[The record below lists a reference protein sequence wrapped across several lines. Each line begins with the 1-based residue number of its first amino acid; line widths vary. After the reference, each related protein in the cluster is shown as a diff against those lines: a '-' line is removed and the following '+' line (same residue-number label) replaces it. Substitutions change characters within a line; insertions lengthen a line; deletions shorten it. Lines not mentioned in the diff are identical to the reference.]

1 MSEVARQDDNVYFVD
16 HESAA
21 EMARL
26 LTQDRM
32 LTKGLEDLFPATFD
46 TASAHNILDLGCGP
60 GGWVQEVAFAYPQ
73 IEVTG
78 MDISQSMIAYAT
90 MQAKVQGLE
99 NAHFTVG
106 DLLEPLNFPDA
117 SFDLVNA
124 RLIAFLPKEA
134 WPRLMQECRRILR
147 PGGTIS
153 LTEMEWITNSPACEK
168 QYSMFTHSLYLA
180 GQSFS
185 PDGRL
190 IGVTPMLKSFLQE
203 AGFQSSYLDAHALD
217 FSYGTPAYES
227 IYENW
232 KAFYKGLQPFFL
244 SMGVATQEE
253 ADEAYQQMHV
263 EMLLETFRGLIFMI
277 SAVGQQP

>member
-1 MSEVARQDDNVYFVD
+1 MSEAARQDDNVYFVD

-32 LTKGLEDLFPATFD
+32 LTKGLEDLFPPTFD
-46 TASAHNILDLGCGP
+46 TASAHSILDLGCGP

-73 IEVTG
+73 LEVTG
-78 MDISQSMIAYAT
+78 MDISESMIAYAA
-90 MQAKVQGLE
+90 MQADVQGLE

-134 WPRLMQECRRILR
+134 WPRLMQECRRILK
-147 PGGTIS
+147 PGGTIC
-153 LTEMEWITNSPACEK
+153 LTEMEWITNSAACEK
-168 QYSMFTHSLYLA
+168 LYSLFTRSLHLA
-180 GQSFS
+180 GQGFS

-190 IGVTPMLKSFLQE
+190 IGITPMLGSFLQE
-203 AGFQSSYLDAHALD
+203 AGFQNSYLASHVLD

-232 KAFYKGLQPFFL
+232 KTLYKSLQPFFL

-263 EMLLETFRGLIFMI
+263 EMFLETFRGLIFMV

>member
-1 MSEVARQDDNVYFVD
+1 
-16 HESAA
+16 
-21 EMARL
+21 
-26 LTQDRM
+26 M

-46 TASAHNILDLGCGP
+46 TASARTILDLGCGP

-73 IEVTG
+73 LEVTG
-78 MDISQSMIAYAT
+78 MDISQSMVAYAT

-99 NAHFTVG
+99 NAHFTMG
-106 DLLEPLNFPDA
+106 DLLEPLNFPDE

-147 PGGTIS
+147 PGGTIC
-153 LTEMEWITNSPACEK
+153 LTEMEWLTNSPACEK
-168 QYSMFTHSLYLA
+168 LYSMFTRSLKLA
-180 GQSFS
+180 GQGFS

-190 IGVTPMLKSFLQE
+190 IGITPMLGSFLQG
-203 AGFQSSYLDAHALD
+203 AGFQNSYLSAHVLD
-217 FSYGTPAYES
+217 FSYGTQAFES

-232 KAFYKGLQPFFL
+232 KTLYKSLQPFIL
-244 SMGVATQEE
+244 SLGVGTQEE
-253 ADEAYQQMHV
+253 MDEAYQQMHV
-263 EMLLETFRGLIFMI
+263 EMLLETFRGLIFMV